1 MIPCAVHVHLRQG
14 AKGTLQSRWES
25 GVIDFQAVLHKLKA
39 ANYKG
44 YLALEYEHDTW
55 LELDRVDVMT
65 ETIKMRNL
73 AMAGYLETKS
83 LFDFV

>member
-1 MIPCAVHVHLRQG
+1 
-14 AKGTLQSRWES
+14 
-25 GVIDFQAVLHKLKA
+25 VIDFQAVLHKLKA